1 MPEIDEACSMEQ
13 VKEGLYQD
21 DLFSKV
27 LSNISRVKTEQ
38 YITDEDIETGFD
50 FVHAIVFCPSM
61 IFKVYTFIDQLL
73 TNETSRTIIQTII
86 HLFTSG
92 AIADDKTLFL
102 TKQFYHV
109 LASTL
114 EMQFGNLLLATSTMT
129 QLQALKR
136 NNCPFFENFTAFV
149 EKCLQDSVCDF
160 VQDIHQ
166 QFGTW
171 PCFSCLISLLFFQM
185 A

>member
-13 VKEGLYQD
+13 VKEGQYQD
-21 DLFSKV
+21 ELFSKV

-38 YITDEDIETGFD
+38 HITDDDIETGFE
-50 FVHAIVFCPSM
+50 FFHAIVFCPSM
-61 IFKVYTFIDQLL
+61 VFKVYTFIDRLL
-73 TNETSRTIIQTII
+73 TNETSRTIIQTIV

-92 AIADDKTLFL
+92 AIRDDKTLSL

-114 EMQFGNLLLATSTMT
+114 ELQFGNLLLATSTMT
-129 QLQALKR
+129 QLLALKR
-136 NNCPFFENFTAFV
+136 NNWPFFENYTTFV
-149 EKCLQDSVCDF
+149 EKCLQNSVCDF
-160 VQDIHQ
+160 VRDIHQ

-171 PCFSCLISLLFFQM
+171 LYFHCLFSLLLFQR